1 MNKKPVLPVREKSKP
16 IVFARRTAAQNLL
29 WADYARLFTWRA
41 VGAEYGVSVG
51 AVYRLAVLGKEPR
64 DNAIRARLGLP
75 ALASAPVCQ
84 ACGVVPL
91 AKRCPTCRQ
100 RAREAAF
107 ERNSQEYDEWRQIDA
122 VKLAAM
128 VSWAEG
134 QSA

>member
-16 IVFARRTAAQNLL
+16 IVFARRTAAQNRL

-75 ALASAPVCQ
+75 RLVPVPVCPK
-84 ACGVVPL
+84 CGVVHSKTCRILPEWVNQAADWL
-91 AKRCPTCRQ
+91 AKRQ
-100 RAREAAF
+100 K
-107 ERNSQEYDEWRQIDA
+107 EYHP
-122 VKLAAM
+122 
-128 VSWAEG
+128 
-134 QSA
+134 

>member
-1 MNKKPVLPVREKSKP
+1 MNKKPVLPPREKSKP

-75 ALASAPVCQ
+75 ALASAPICVK
-84 ACGVVPL
+84 CGMVHYKICHSVP
-91 AKRCPTCRQ
+91 
-100 RAREAAF
+100 
-107 ERNSQEYDEWRQIDA
+107 EWVIQTADW
-122 VKLAAM
+122 LAARQK
-128 VSWAEG
+128 APGIEK
-134 QSA
+134 